1 MTLAIEILKDGSEVT
16 YESDDIDE
24 YDDLVC
30 ISDDNLPPIDLTKV
44 KDVDI
49 EAERVNS
56 EVAYKEIISDS
67 RSFAKGY
74 HYTQT
79 RSYEPVSVEHSIY
92 YACLKFEGQRKRR
105 KFVLDEEIVNKIY
118 LIQQDKE
125 FIGKYEPTYHPTP
138 EEIQKQIQDKNNRM
152 WGWIFI
158 VGMVVLIFS
167 LIGAS

>member
-24 YDDLVC
+24 YDDLFC

-92 YACLKFEGQRKRR
+92 YAYLKFEGQRKRR
-105 KFVLDEEIVNKIY
+105 KFILDEEIVNKIY
-118 LIQQDKE
+118 LIQQIKNLLANMNQP
-125 FIGKYEPTYHPTP
+125 I
-138 EEIQKQIQDKNNRM
+138 IQRLKKFKIKFKTK
-152 WGWIFI
+152 II
-158 VGMVVLIFS
+158 EC
-167 LIGAS
+167 GAGFLSSAWLF